1 MPPQVLGAR
10 QDPPARMEDMRLEP
24 PPMPQEPFMELE
36 EVNWRLQVAMLR
48 NWRVWAS
55 EQGEE
60 RTALWRLQMLR
71 VPQTPGS
78 FICTRGRRD
87 LQLLTPVPLWISSV
101 SPV

>member
-1 MPPQVLGAR
+1 
-10 QDPPARMEDMRLEP
+10 
-24 PPMPQEPFMELE
+24 MELE

-60 RTALWRLQMLR
+60 RTAQWRLQMLR

-87 LQLLTPVPLWISSV
+87 LQLLTPVPLGISSV